1 MFIGPSGSRIFS
13 ILRGDSNMKQTLDVE
28 PVTIKHSSVVG
39 ALGFEPRSAG
49 LFPVLSSSHSS

>member
-1 MFIGPSGSRIFS
+1 
-13 ILRGDSNMKQTLDVE
+13 MKQKYDVE
-28 PVTIKHSSVVG
+28 LITIKHSSVVG